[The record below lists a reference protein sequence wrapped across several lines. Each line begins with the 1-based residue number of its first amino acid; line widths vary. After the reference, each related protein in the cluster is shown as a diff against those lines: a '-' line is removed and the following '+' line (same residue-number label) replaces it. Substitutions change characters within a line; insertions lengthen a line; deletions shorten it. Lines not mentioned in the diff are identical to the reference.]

1 MSIHRNFNKTI
12 EFSAIALIS
21 LLLTVAFPASAA
33 EDRLLLT
40 IESETS
46 EQLAEYRQQ
55 IEDLEFEH
63 GPYHSSLLE
72 PLASMIA
79 LFTELR
85 DYEQVA
91 ELQNRQ
97 LQVMRTELGF
107 EHPDLIPQIEAIMAT
122 QLAMGNW
129 EEVSEH
135 LEHIRHLQTTVNGD
149 DTEALLFAIQDQI
162 NWLYNRIA
170 MLDDRREQARQFF
183 QARDL
188 YQEIEDIVEER
199 YGEDSLEAAPWLYRV
214 AYSEYQL
221 VAFLN
226 AARGL
231 GSESVERLVRQEGT
245 FGLESQN
252 RNGFNSNS
260 FFGNRSVV
268 PVIDRGRPIGDAYLR
283 DGYTL
288 VDKLYD
294 ARLEEPDLEA
304 QAMMQIYRAD
314 FQLLADRGRAIRGYR
329 EALEKLLDAGL
340 PEEDVRWYFERPMVI
355 PQQTLHL
362 TFADALHAVRSHIDP
377 EAEEG
382 IHIGEFTSWAEP
394 LESTP
399 MPRNDDPFWEV
410 DYPFKS
416 ADLSFSVSSRGGAS
430 SVDVLATDPEDLD
443 SKRSIWRAVRDV
455 HFRPA
460 IIDDRARRV
469 RDVRMRYR
477 FAEED

>member
-1 MSIHRNFNKTI
+1 MSMHRNRENYFNI
-12 EFSAIALIS
+12 RVIALAA
-21 LLLTVAFPASAA
+21 LLLAAAGSAPAA
-33 EDRLLLT
+33 ENTLLLT

-46 EQLAEYRQQ
+46 EQLAAYRQQ

-63 GPYHSSLLE
+63 GPYHASLLE
-72 PLASMIA
+72 PLEAMIA
-79 LFTELR
+79 LLNELQ

-91 ELQNRQ
+91 ELQSRQ

-107 EHPDLIPQIEAIMAT
+107 EHPDLIPLVESIMAT

-135 LEHIRHLQTTVNGD
+135 LEHLRHLRSTAEGD
-149 DTEALLFAIQDQI
+149 NTEALLLAIQDQI

-170 MLDDRREQARQFF
+170 ITDDRREQARFFF

-188 YQEIEDIVEER
+188 YEEIEDIVEDE

-221 VAFLN
+221 VRFLN
-226 AARGL
+226 ASRGL

-268 PVIDRGRPIGDAYLR
+268 PVIDSGRPIGDAYLR
-283 DGYTL
+283 DGYVL
-288 VDKLYD
+288 VDKLHD
-294 ARLEEPDLEA
+294 ARLNEPDLEA
-304 QAMMQIYRAD
+304 QAMLQIYRAD
-314 FQLLADRGRAIRGYR
+314 FQLLADRGRAVRGYR
-329 EALEKLLDAGL
+329 EAREKLLEAGIA
-340 PEEDVRWYFERPMVI
+340 EEDVRWFFERPMVI
-355 PQQTLHL
+355 PRQTLHL
-362 TFADALHAVRSHIDP
+362 KFADAVAEIKDQIDP
-377 EAEEG
+377 TIEEG
-382 IHIGEFTSWAEP
+382 IQIGEFTSWAEP

-399 MPRNDDPFWEV
+399 MPRNEDPFWHI

-416 ADLSFSVSSRGGAS
+416 AELSFSVSSRGTAS
-430 SVDVLATDPEDLD
+430 SVDILATDPEELD
-443 SKRSIWRAVRDV
+443 SKRSLWRAVREI

-477 FAEED
+477 FVDED